1 MAYQN
6 VGSPRFYMN
15 IHEYFHRIG
24 KANYGDDAERILT
37 LPVLHHRAKY
47 TTSKSTFGTMGLQKN
62 FLALLNCDASKG
74 LQVNDTPLTEIA
86 GSATEDGFRIG
97 TFTFN
102 PTSSAK
108 ITGEAGSL
116 ILGIYYDLDAPNVSL
131 TMEREYASNVKET
144 TSYLGSSFSNTYSM
158 PNYWGDRSKWE
169 VGGAYRLGSS
179 ARRIWNLSWSFLEL
193 REVLGVNQLYSG
205 QLNTGG
211 DITSGY
217 LSSDINSSN
226 NQFSVAN
233 TTDPTFYNQVLRSSL
248 FGQIPFIFQPNYNSS
263 DSTNEGGNAP
273 DQFAI
278 CKIKNKS
285 IKVTQTAPELYN
297 MSLTI
302 EEVW

>member
-1 MAYQN
+1 MGLD
-6 VGSPRFYMN
+6 VKTPRFFVN
-15 IHEYFHRIG
+15 LHEYLHRIG
-24 KANYGDDAERILT
+24 KANYGNKQDIIST
-37 LPVLHHRAKY
+37 LPVLANP
-47 TTSKSTFGTMGLQKN
+47 TEFTDSKSTFGNLDGGKN
-62 FLALLNCDASKG
+62 FLAILNYVGGDFK
-74 LQVNDTPLTEIA
+74 VNGTTPTHLIGGEND
-86 GSATEDGFRIG
+86 SGFRIG

-205 QLNTGG
+205 LLNTGG
-211 DITSGY
+211 DTTSGY

-233 TTDPTFYNQVLRSSL
+233 TTDPTFYNQVLKSSL